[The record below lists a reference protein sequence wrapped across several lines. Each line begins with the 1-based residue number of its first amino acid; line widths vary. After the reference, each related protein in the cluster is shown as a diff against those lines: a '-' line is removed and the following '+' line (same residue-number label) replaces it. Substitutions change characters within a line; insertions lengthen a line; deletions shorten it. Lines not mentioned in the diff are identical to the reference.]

1 MTRHREHSRFPRRA
15 WLALGLVLAACASV
29 RAAVSMR
36 VELDP
41 QSPADASV
49 KIDEQFIGVLG
60 YVAAKG
66 VRLPEGT
73 HRITIEREG
82 YFPWDKVVV
91 SDREPIHLKVK
102 LQPIPD

>member
-1 MTRHREHSRFPRRA
+1 MVRLGHPVL
-15 WLALGLVLAACASV
+15 LALAFAACAST

-36 VELDP
+36 FKLDP
-41 QSPADASV
+41 QSPPDASV

-91 SDREPIHLKVK
+91 SDREPIQLDVK